1 MNLIAWSIPVF
12 FVAIALEFV
21 LARRRRREVYRFAA
35 AISDVSCGVTQQ
47 LFNLL
52 SAAAIFVMYLVVY
65 EHRVVELDA
74 KAATTWLLGMVGV
87 DFVYYW
93 WHRASH
99 ECNLLWAAHVVHHQS
114 EEYNLAV
121 ALRQA
126 LFTGFTGTV
135 FALPLALLGLPPF
148 VYLVCRS
155 INTLYQFW
163 IHTELIGTLGPAE
176 AVINTPSHHRV
187 HHAINEQ
194 YLDKNYAGI
203 LIVWDRMF
211 GSFARE
217 VERPVYGTTTPLRS
231 FNPLWANFEY
241 FREIGRRIGE
251 STRWRD
257 KLWAVFAH
265 PKWRPGGSAPPLS
278 PAELAVRA
286 ADHFDARPSPWPL
299 RYVVAQMIPI
309 APLTMWALISGGGW
323 PWHVLALAC
332 GAVGLGTVAL
342 LGIVERRAWAW
353 PLEAARLAM
362 LVFVLVSVT
371 GPKG

>member
-21 LARRRRREVYRFAA
+21 LARRRRREVYRLAA

-87 DFVYYW
+87 DFLYYW

-135 FALPLALLGLPPF
+135 FALPLALLGLPPA
-148 VYLVCRS
+148 VYLVCRAL
-155 INTLYQFW
+155 NTLYQFW
-163 IHTELIGTLGPAE
+163 IHTELIGALGPAE
-176 AVINTPSHHRV
+176 AVLNTPSHHRV
-187 HHAINEQ
+187 HHGSNQ
-194 YLDKNYAGI
+194 RYLDRNHGGI
-203 LIVWDRMF
+203 LITWDRLF
-211 GSFARE
+211 GTFQPELAE
-217 VERPVYGTTTPLRS
+217 DPVVYGLTRNIHTYNWWKVATHEYRDMFRDVAASTT
-231 FNPLWANFEY
+231 
-241 FREIGRRIGE
+241 
-251 STRWRD
+251 WRD
-257 KLWAVFAH
+257 RLSFVLRGPGWAYAR
-265 PKWRPGGSAPPLS
+265 K
-278 PAELAVRA
+278 AELA
-286 ADHFDARPSPWPL
+286 
-299 RYVVAQMIPI
+299 
-309 APLTMWALISGGGW
+309 
-323 PWHVLALAC
+323 
-332 GAVGLGTVAL
+332 
-342 LGIVERRAWAW
+342 
-353 PLEAARLAM
+353 AARA
-362 LVFVLVSVT
+362 
-371 GPKG
+371 GGD